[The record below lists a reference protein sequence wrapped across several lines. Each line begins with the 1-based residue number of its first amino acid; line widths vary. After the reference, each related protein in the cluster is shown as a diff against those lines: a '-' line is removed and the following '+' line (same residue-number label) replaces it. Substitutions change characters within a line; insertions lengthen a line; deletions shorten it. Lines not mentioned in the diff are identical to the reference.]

1 MDRLSAPGYDLF
13 KLIVALIL
21 TLLLAILLL
30 RGCNQVPPVPVAEM
44 DTPGQE
50 VVNVV
55 SPAPATEEPPQE
67 PTLEPTE
74 EPTEEPPPTP
84 SVTASPEEPP
94 AAITDTPA
102 PPPVTDTP
110 TPAPVTDTPAPAP
123 VTDTP
128 TPAPVTDTPTP
139 EPVPGTA
146 CNTSMP
152 SRLSAGQRARTL
164 VNLNLRTGPDIKAP
178 IIQTNRSGTQVEIIG
193 GPECNLQGE
202 RAYLW
207 WQIRLVNGTEG
218 WSAETPLIQKSY
230 FLEALP

>member
-30 RGCNQVPPVPVAEM
+30 RGCNPVPPAPVAET

-55 SPAPATEEPPQE
+55 SPASATEEPAQE
-67 PTLEPTE
+67 PTIEPTE

-84 SVTASPEEPP
+84 SVTDSPEEPP
-94 AAITDTPA
+94 VAITDTPA
-102 PPPVTDTP
+102 PPAVTDTP
-110 TPAPVTDTPAPAP
+110 TPAPA

-128 TPAPVTDTPTP
+128 TPAPAPATDTPTP
-139 EPVPGTA
+139 EPAPDTA

-164 VNLNLRTGPDIKAP
+164 VNLNLRTGPDIKAS
-178 IIQTNRSGTQVEIIG
+178 IIQTNRAGTQVEIIG